1 MDNLDP
7 KFVRSRFNISKIAL
21 QRPVL
26 TLSFWLAVVVAGVLA
41 FSSLK
46 YALFPDITFPVV
58 VVNASAPLKTA
69 VETEQKLTNPIE
81 ATLSRLKQLDGVV
94 ESTTYPGQSVVRL
107 KFVVG
112 TNLEEA
118 TRTVKAALKTV
129 ALPDKT
135 TTKVIPVNLNE
146 AAVVSYAIASPSE
159 DLKAL
164 SKTAKDQIIPAIA
177 KLPGVLK
184 VTLSGE
190 PSKLDLTKL
199 PKLEDLTKSGTLV
212 RFNGQE
218 AIAFQVVKKS
228 DANTLEVVRQVN
240 QEVERLRTK
249 LPAVQF
255 SVAATQADY
264 IEAATDET
272 VKALIEAMIL
282 SVIVIYPFLWN
293 WKATVI
299 SALAIPMSLLGTFIV
314 MAFYGFNL
322 ETITLLALA
331 LVIGNVVDDAI
342 VDVENIARH
351 LEEGEA
357 PRQAAIAATDEIGLT
372 VTAATLTAIAVFL
385 PVGTMGGALGQFF
398 KPFGITIS
406 AAMITSLLVART
418 LSPLLAASWLKPPKP
433 RDPNHP
439 TIADRFQRGFDR
451 LNQQYQRLLQ
461 WSLNHKG
468 IVVAIALASFIG
480 GLALIPLIPK
490 GFIPKLDRGEFNIS
504 YIAPTPEI
512 PDALKQ
518 ALSGQAI
525 GQGAIDP
532 RQLSPG
538 ASLEQLAAAQGRPS
552 PPLPEFDPLKDSLK
566 VAKQLD
572 QFVQRSPDVES
583 TFTIVGSRQGEPN
596 KGIIYIKL
604 KGDRTANTAD
614 IQDRFRRGLPNIE
627 GVTTSIEDI
636 QFVDTGGDKP
646 VQVQIQ
652 GNDLQALD
660 RAAQEIQ
667 TRLAKIPGLV
677 DVSTTAQNNSDSD
690 IREIQHTNKQRVAT
704 ISANLGQGLTIG
716 EAGDR
721 GTAEAKAVLPPEIT
735 LRLGGDSARID
746 EVLSGFG
753 KTLALS
759 LLCIVV
765 VLFVLF
771 RRWTDTLVIFLSLPL
786 SIVGAMVGLLI
797 AQSDFGIISLI
808 GIIFLLGLTSKNAI
822 LIVDYINQLRRS
834 GFQRDDAILK
844 AAPVRLRPI
853 LMTTVA
859 TLLGMV
865 PIAIGWGAGAELR
878 SPMAI
883 AIMGGLI
890 TSTLLSLI
898 VIPVLYALLDNF
910 QTWLNKTV
918 RKIKKSA
925 P

>member
-1 MDNLDP
+1 MDKSSP
-7 KFVRSRFNISKIAL
+7 ESARSRFNISKTAI
-21 QRPVL
+21 QRPIL

-46 YALFPDITFPVV
+46 YALFPDVTFPVV

-69 VETEQKLTNPIE
+69 VDTEQKLTNPIE
-81 ATLSRLKQLDGVV
+81 ATLSRLEQVDGVG
-94 ESTTYPGQSVVRL
+94 STTYPGQSVVRL
-107 KFVVG
+107 RFAVG
-112 TNLEEA
+112 TNLEESSRIVA
-118 TRTVKAALKTV
+118 AALKTV
-129 ALPDKT
+129 KLPAKT

-146 AAVVSYAIASPSE
+146 AAVVSYAIDSSSQN
-159 DLKAL
+159 LKTL

-184 VTLSGE
+184 VTLLGE
-190 PSKLDLTKL
+190 PSKLDLTKP
-199 PKLEDLTKSGTLV
+199 PKLEDLTKSGNLV

-228 DANTLEVVRQVN
+228 DANTLEVVRAAN

-249 LPAVQF
+249 LPQVQF
-255 SVAATQADY
+255 SLAATQADY

-272 VKALIEAMIL
+272 VKALIEAMVL
-282 SVIVIYPFLWN
+282 SAIVIYPFLWN
-293 WKATVI
+293 WQATVI

-314 MAFYGFNL
+314 MAFYGFNF

-351 LEEGEA
+351 LEEGET
-357 PRQAAIAATDEIGLT
+357 PKQAAISATDEIGLT

-385 PVGTMGGALGQFF
+385 PVGTMGGVLGQFF
-398 KPFGITIS
+398 RPFGITIS

-418 LSPLLAASWLKPPKP
+418 LSPLLAAAWLKPPKP
-433 RDPNHP
+433 RNQTHP
-439 TIADRFQRGFDR
+439 SIADRFQRGFDR
-451 LNQQYQRLLQ
+451 LNHQYQRLLQ
-461 WSLNHKG
+461 WSLHHKG
-468 IVVAIALASFIG
+468 IVMAIALASFVG

-504 YIAPTPEI
+504 YSAPTPEI
-512 PDALKQ
+512 PEALKQ
-518 ALSGQAI
+518 ALSGQVI
-525 GQGAIDP
+525 SQGAIDP
-532 RQLSPG
+532 RQLPPGVSP
-538 ASLEQLAAAQGRPS
+538 EQLAAQRSAQ
-552 PPLPEFDPLKDSLK
+552 PLPEFDPLKDSLQ

-572 QFVQRSPDVES
+572 EFVQRSPDVAS
-583 TFTIVGSRQGEPN
+583 TFTVVGSRQGEPN
-596 KGIIYIKL
+596 KGTIYVKL
-604 KGDRTANTAD
+604 KDNRTTTTANV
-614 IQDRFRRGLPNIE
+614 QDRFRRDLPKVA

-652 GNDLQALD
+652 GNDLNLLD
-660 RAAQEIQ
+660 RTAQKIQ
-667 TRLAKIPGLV
+667 TRLTKIAGLV
-677 DVSTTAQNNSDSD
+677 DVSATTQANSDG
-690 IREIQHTNKQRVAT
+690 IREIQHDNKQRVAT

-721 GTAEAKAVLPPEIT
+721 ATTEAKAVLPAGIS

-746 EVLSGFG
+746 DILGSFG

-759 LLCIVV
+759 LLCIVA

-797 AQSDFGIISLI
+797 AQSDFGMISLI

-834 GFQRDDAILK
+834 GLQRDEAILK
-844 AAPVRLRPI
+844 AGPVRLRPI

-859 TLLGMV
+859 TLLGML

-878 SPMAI
+878 APMAI

-898 VIPVLYALLDNF
+898 VIPVLYALLDN
-910 QTWLNKTV
+910 LDNAIKHSLR
-918 RKIKKSA
+918 RKY
-925 P
+925 